1 MRRRVGFAILRA
13 MTLIKNGFIVDGT
26 GRPGFA
32 GDVFVEGD
40 RIVDVARATNGSD
53 HLTCRGAANG
63 SDHLT
68 CRGVVNGSGPD
79 SCRQTLTDANRP
91 YSTIDATGCIVSP
104 GFIDA
109 HTHSDAY
116 LVIEPDA
123 PSKVTQGITTEIN
136 GQCGGSVAPRYGEAR
151 LSSDWAAL
159 LGDRLTWRSLAE
171 YRDVLAAAKPAVNT
185 VQFIGHNTLR
195 SSVVGYAGRAAT
207 DDELREMERLLAESL
222 DAGGWGL
229 TTGLIYQPGKYSTP
243 EEVVALAKIAAAR
256 GGFYATHMRSEGDR
270 ILEAI
275 DEVID
280 LVKATGIRA
289 EISHLKTSGRK
300 NWHKIDAVLEKI
312 EGAMSEGLLLGSDRY
327 PYCAAGTDLDVVFPD
342 WAGEGGCPAEC
353 ERLADPATRAKIVDE
368 INALDRDWSTVMIG
382 GTWHPDTKRF
392 SGKTVAEI
400 ISGKSTAGERQPD
413 VVRRMSP
420 GELICSIL
428 ALDGCKTG
436 GFFFGM
442 SEENL
447 DKILA
452 KPWIVP
458 GSDASLRAPWGPL
471 GADHPHPRAYAT
483 MPEFYRRVR
492 ALGVS
497 REEAVARMTSVIAD
511 RFAIPNRGRIAAGA
525 FADCGRRRVE
535 GRRVQGERDLRRS
548 APVHVG
554 REVRDGQRRRSVRGR
569 QVHRQPLGQI
579 PRAFVYFSAD
589 PRRNCGIGVPLEL
602 QEILA
607 HGDGDGLS
615 AVGGADLLADGSDM
629 LAYAFRTEPELLR
642 DVAVS
647 EASDHRLEYLALTR
661 CQVRYRRIRREL
673 LTYVGRYVVAAL
685 CDYSYCLGEL
695 RVVRILQYRTS
706 GAGPQGVRYAVRGA
720 VCRKKYGLDGRSLA
734 EELLRGLDAVHLW
747 HHQIHYDNVRVKLY
761 RIGYGL
767 RSVFCL
773 ADDFDVLLGSE
784 KGCESSAHYGVVV
797 CYQDLDFHLLSLLI
811 GGMEIVAFAPSP
823 GALSI
828 VNSPSSDSMRSRMP
842 RSP

>member
-1 MRRRVGFAILRA
+1 MIV
-13 MTLIKNGFIVDGT
+13 IKNGFIVDGT
-26 GRPGFA
+26 GRPAFI
-32 GDVFVEGD
+32 GDVIVDGD
-40 RIVDVARATNGSD
+40 RIVDVVAHGESE
-53 HLTCRGAANG
+53 GA
-63 SDHLT
+63 
-68 CRGVVNGSGPD
+68 D
-79 SCRQTLTDANRP
+79 SAG
-91 YSTIDATGCIVSP
+91 YSVIDAAGCIVSP

-123 PSKVTQGITTEIN
+123 PSKVSQGITTEIN

-207 DDELREMERLLAESL
+207 DGELREMERLLAESL

-243 EEVVALAKIAAAR
+243 EEVVALAKVAAVR

-289 EISHLKTSGRK
+289 EISHLKTSGKK

-312 EGAMSEGLLLGSDRY
+312 EGAMAEGLLLGSDRY

-368 INALDRDWSTVMIG
+368 ISALDRDWSTVMIG

-400 ISGKSTAGERQPD
+400 ISGQSTAGERQSD

-511 RFAIPNRGRIAAGA
+511 RFAIPNRGRLAAGA
-525 FADCGRRRVE
+525 FADVVVWKE
-535 GRRVQGERDLRRS
+535 DEF
-548 APVHVG
+548 
-554 REVRDGQRRRSVRGR
+554 
-569 QVHRQPLGQI
+569 
-579 PRAFVYFSAD
+579 RANATYDD
-589 PRRNCGIGVPLEL
+589 PHQFTSGVKCVMVNGVVPY
-602 QEILA
+602 
-607 HGDGDGLS
+607 
-615 AVGGADLLADGSDM
+615 ADGKFTGNR
-629 LAYAFRTEPELLR
+629 AGRF
-642 DVAVS
+642 
-647 EASDHRLEYLALTR
+647 LE
-661 CQVRYRRIRREL
+661 
-673 LTYVGRYVVAAL
+673 
-685 CDYSYCLGEL
+685 
-695 RVVRILQYRTS
+695 
-706 GAGPQGVRYAVRGA
+706 
-720 VCRKKYGLDGRSLA
+720 RK
-734 EELLRGLDAVHLW
+734 
-747 HHQIHYDNVRVKLY
+747 
-761 RIGYGL
+761 
-767 RSVFCL
+767 
-773 ADDFDVLLGSE
+773 
-784 KGCESSAHYGVVV
+784 
-797 CYQDLDFHLLSLLI
+797 
-811 GGMEIVAFAPSP
+811 
-823 GALSI
+823 
-828 VNSPSSDSMRSRMP
+828 
-842 RSP
+842 